1 MPDVRRRIRT
11 LLVIVGMVIAPFIA
25 GAATQPASACMG
37 DPCDGICNFQNSH
50 PSKLWP
56 NGCQIR

>member
-1 MPDVRRRIRT
+1 MRRRIRT
-11 LLVIVGMVIAPFIA
+11 VILIAGMVAAPLVA

-37 DPCDGICNFQNSH
+37 DPCDAICDFQNAH
-50 PSKLWP
+50 PTKLWP